1 MKVKTL
7 IKKLEKCNP
16 EAIVEF
22 GTASGSESGKVT
34 DVFAEK
40 NGKIV
45 TLELVSTHFFGE
57 KADW

>member
-22 GTASGSESGKVT
+22 GTASGSESGKVI

-40 NGKIV
+40 DK
-45 TLELVSTHFFGE
+45 
-57 KADW
+57 K